1 MCCGEIQ
8 RRFTVA
14 TPAMTFTDEN
24 LATVITFETLKE
36 FFGFVR
42 WDSGIV
48 RRELQ
53 IERLE
58 TFKVRAL
65 RLSDEWSF
73 AHGH

>member
-48 RRELQ
+48 AN
-53 IERLE
+53 
-58 TFKVRAL
+58 RASGDVQGP
-65 RLSDEWSF
+65 RAAPF
-73 AHGH
+73 G